1 MKPWLSSHQLIL
13 SEQFSNDTLPH
24 AILISGVADS
34 GKLELAQW
42 LVQLLNC
49 NELNCKQPIHLDES
63 KLLSLQGCGHCK
75 SCLLLNSNSYP
86 DHLNLVAQKNSLGVD
101 DVRFANAF
109 LQKTAYIGQFK
120 TVLIDKAQTMTQ
132 AAMNALLK
140 TLEEPSDNS
149 VIILLTT
156 DSESLLPTIISRC
169 RVLNIRPAVGEAL
182 IIQLKEQGSN
192 NQEFT
197 TEDGSLGSDPF
208 VNLTQLPELTNAA
221 INDAFN
227 NFKECYI
234 RYLCFQQG
242 ESQLLQQ
249 LLNNEHALRWLEQI
263 TVNLL
268 REYFLDKIDNE
279 HKQTLNAHLINNL
292 YKVIINGCKVIKSY
306 TQANKQF
313 VCEQLI
319 MAISDVVEKNQTEV
333 INNTLV

>member
-1 MKPWLSSHQLIL
+1 MKTWLSSHQLIL
-13 SEQFSNDTLPH
+13 SEQYSNATLPH
-24 AILISGVADS
+24 AILISGVSGS

-49 NELNCKQPIHLDES
+49 KQPNPLAES
-63 KLLSLQGCGHCK
+63 NDVILQGCGHCK
-75 SCLLLNSNSYP
+75 SCLLLNSNTFP
-86 DHLNLVAQKNSLGVD
+86 DHLNLIAQKNSLGVD
-101 DVRFANAF
+101 DVRYANSF
-109 LQKTAYIGQFK
+109 LQKTAYLGQFK
-120 TVLIDKAQTMTQ
+120 TVLIENAQTMTQ

-140 TLEEPSDNS
+140 TLEEPSDKS

-182 IIQLKEQGSN
+182 IQQLKQQDIKGEA
-192 NQEFT
+192 FT
-197 TEDGSLGSDPF
+197 VKTSALSTDPF
-208 VNLTQLPELTNAA
+208 VNLTQLPELTDAA

-227 NFKECYI
+227 VFKACYI
-234 RYLCFQQG
+234 RYLCYQQG
-242 ESQLLQQ
+242 ESQLLQH

-268 REYFLDKIDNE
+268 REYFLDKIDPE
-279 HKQTLNAHLINNL
+279 HKQTLNTHLLNNL

-319 MAISDVVEKNQTEV
+319 MAISDVVEQNQTEV
-333 INNTLV
+333 NNNASV